1 MPGAGSKLK
10 WGNAVLLGATGLI
23 FLLLLALTFPKLA
36 VILTLFV
43 VALVVIGYS
52 TFNAVLKVPALRIS
66 LLRIMLANVNRLDEN
81 SEIYRL
87 YLGVIGILGGKKP
100 PLYSLQ
106 PALPHLP
113 VPKLEDTLKRFL
125 ITVKPLLSES
135 EFEASTAAAE
145 EFKNGVGQQLQ
156 QQLLKRAADPK
167 IENWLEEWWEA
178 FIYLRGR
185 KALNAF
191 SNWYGTD
198 RINAKP
204 EPQLDRAA
212 NLITELMFFHRMVES
227 QELEPIRLM
236 GTVPFCMW
244 QYTRIFCTTRNPGV
258 EQDALI
264 TYPINGSNYIIVIR
278 KGQLWKVQVST
289 SDGKIVSRTG
299 IKAQLVEIMEK
310 SEDQSE
316 KAIGAFTSQDRTKWA
331 EIRQQLIDAGN
342 KEALE
347 TIDKAL
353 FVVALE
359 AVQPPN
365 LEEEAVTSWL
375 RNSDNRWYDKSFTLI
390 VYANG
395 RIGLSVEHTWAD
407 APVLVHMF
415 DFIFGIEDA
424 AGEGSRIAEITPQP
438 QKITWKTT
446 PKIEEELQVAIVTSE
461 ALSQAIALKIFFYEP
476 YGKGFIKQLKVS
488 PDGYVQMAMQ
498 LAYYLMYDKL
508 VLTYESAH
516 TRQFAHGRT
525 ETVRS
530 ASSEA
535 LEFVKAMKD
544 RLRPAKEKLQLLRK
558 AIEGHVAYMKTA
570 MTGQGVDRH
579 LLGLYIM
586 AKFSGMP
593 TPSLFADKAWS
604 LEFKLATSQTPGVRT
619 TGGGFAP
626 MCLDGYGISYLVA
639 EDRLTFH
646 ITSYKA
652 CPDTSVDRFAEAL
665 GEALNQMRAIS
676 VVTSEMRRSLSQ
688 GELPQA

>member
-1 MPGAGSKLK
+1 MPAGSKK
-10 WGNAVLLGATGLI
+10 IGNAVLYGAAGLVA
-23 FLLLLALTFPKLA
+23 LLLLALFFPKVAVFLILILIGLA
-36 VILTLFV
+36 IV
-43 VALVVIGYS
+43 GYGA
-52 TFNAVLKVPALRIS
+52 FKAILKVPSLRIS
-66 LLRIMLANVNRLDEN
+66 VLRIMLANVNKLDEN
-81 SEIYRL
+81 SEIYRI
-87 YLGVIGILGGKKP
+87 YLGLIGILGGKKP
-100 PLYSLQ
+100 RLYSLQ

-113 VPKLEDTLKRFL
+113 VPQLESTVSKFL
-125 ITVKPLLSES
+125 NTVKPLISES
-135 EFEASTAAAE
+135 EFEATTAAAE
-145 EFKNGVGQQLQ
+145 EFKKGAGRQLQ
-156 QQLLKRAADPK
+156 QALIQRAADPK
-167 IENWLEEWWEA
+167 INNWLEEYWES

-185 KALNAF
+185 KPLNAF

-204 EPQLDRAA
+204 EQQLDRAT
-212 NLITELMFFHRMVES
+212 NLIVELMFFHRMVES

-244 QYTRIFCTTRNPGV
+244 QYSRIFCTTRNPGK

-264 TYPINGSNYIIVIR
+264 TYPINASNYIMVIR
-278 KGQLWKVQVST
+278 KGQIWKVQVST
-289 SDGKIVSRTG
+289 SDGKIISRKG
-299 IKAQLVEIMEK
+299 IKSQLNAIMEK
-310 SEDQSE
+310 SEDESE
-316 KAIGAFTSQDRTKWA
+316 KPIGSFTGQDRTLWA
-331 EIRQQLIDAGN
+331 DIREQLAEAGN

-359 AVQPPN
+359 SVTPAN

-375 RNSDNRWYDKSFTLI
+375 RNTQNRWYDKSFTLI

-395 RIGLSVEHTWAD
+395 RIGLNVEHTWAD

-424 AGEGSRIAEITPQP
+424 AGEGTRISDTIPEPQR
-438 QKITWKTT
+438 ITWKTT
-446 PKIEEELQVAIVTSE
+446 PKIEEALKIAIPTAD
-461 ALSQAIALKIFFYEP
+461 ALSQAISLKIYFFEP

-488 PDGYVQMAMQ
+488 PDGYVQMAFQ
-498 LAYYLMYDKL
+498 LAYYTMYDKL

-530 ASSEA
+530 ASNEA

-570 MTGQGVDRH
+570 MTGNGVDRH
-579 LLGLYIM
+579 LLGLYLTS
-586 AKFSGMP
+586 KLSGME
-593 TPSLFADKAWS
+593 TPALFADKAWS
-604 LEFKLATSQTPGVRT
+604 LDFKLATSQTPGVRT

-626 MCLDGYGISYLVA
+626 MCFDGYGISYLVA

-646 ITSYKA
+646 ITNYTS

-676 VVTSEMRRSLSQ
+676 IVTSEMRRSLSQ